1 MNSDP
6 SFLYDSGYPVKRHTI
21 LRAGSLSMLYE
32 NGNIRYIKA
41 GSDEIIRMI
50 YSAVRDREWLT
61 VIPEISNEIIEIN
74 PGSFKISYKCLYSD
88 KEIEFEAKYL
98 IEGRSD
104 NSVSFSFEGK
114 AKKTFEKNRIGFC
127 ILHPIETCSGIPCKI
142 QHPGGTEETLN
153 FPVEIDPCQPFKDIR
168 AMEWL
173 VNDLLCRID
182 LEGDVFETED
192 QRNWTD
198 ASYKTYCTPLEHPH
212 PVTLKTGDTVRQK
225 VTLRVKGNIEEPK
238 KEDTIRVKLTEGNAQ
253 ELPKIG
259 IGRSSRQE
267 NITDNEIKILRT
279 LAFDHYRADL
289 CLFEDNW
296 KDKAT
301 SALMEAERLGYPLE
315 LALFFDEK
323 AMDQCIDMIDWFSNA
338 HTEISLL
345 ILYDKTEKST
355 PDYLTDALGPLL
367 KEVFPGVR
375 IAAGTN
381 ANFAE
386 LNRNRPET
394 AQTDYFCY
402 SIHPQEH
409 ASDNLTL
416 TENLRGQEYTV
427 RSALNFSKGKGIW
440 ISTVNLQRRFNA
452 NVSNY
457 ELPPGDGFPPQ
468 ADSRLMSLY
477 GACWTV
483 GSLKYLCESG
493 VKGITFYETVG
504 ERGIIQGDYDSRW
517 PGRFP
522 ATRGMIFPVFFIF
535 RYLAGL
541 RHMKVVKSISS
552 SPLIADCLALT
563 DGRQIRIILV
573 NYTRDVR
580 KVLID
585 GCTGMLKIRELNA
598 ESYSEAATDH
608 LWTGEKR
615 EISLDCSE
623 FFKIEPFSISFI
635 EGWLKH
641 DSNITY
647 NAM

>member
-1 MNSDP
+1 MPTEYNQILSGDQFP
-6 SFLYDSGYPVKRHTI
+6 DSFI
-21 LRAGSLSMLYE
+21 ELRAGNLSMLYE

-61 VIPEISNEIIEIN
+61 VTPKIRNEVAEIN
-74 PGSFKISYKCLYSD
+74 PDSFKISYNCLYSD
-88 KEIEFEAKYL
+88 KEIEFEAEYL
-98 IEGRSD
+98 IEGRPD
-104 NSVSFSFEGK
+104 NSIAFSFEGK

-127 ILHPIETCSGIPCKI
+127 ILHPVETCAGIPCKI
-142 QHPGGTEETLN
+142 LHPGGTEETLY
-153 FPVEIDPCQPFKDIR
+153 FPLEIDPCQPFKNIC
-168 AMEWL
+168 AMEWMVSGL
-173 VNDLLCRID
+173 GCRID

-225 VTLRVKGNIEEPK
+225 VTIRVKGNIEEHQ
-238 KEDTIRVKLTEGNAQ
+238 KEDTIKINLAEGRAQ

-267 NITDNEIKILRT
+267 NITDNEVKILRT
-279 LAFDHYRADL
+279 LAFDHYHADL
-289 CLFEDNW
+289 YLFEENW

-301 SALMEAERLGYPLE
+301 SALMEAERLGCPLE
-315 LALFFDEK
+315 LALFFDDR

-338 HTEISLL
+338 HTEIFLI

-394 AQTDYFCY
+394 AQSDYLCY

-416 TENLRGQEYTV
+416 TENLKGQEYTV
-427 RSALNFSKGKGIW
+427 SSALSFSKGKGIW
-440 ISTVNLQRRFNA
+440 ISPVNLQRRFNA

-457 ELPPGDGFPPQ
+457 ELPPAGDGFPPQ
-468 ADSRLMSLY
+468 ADIRMMSLY

-517 PGRFP
+517 PERFP
-522 ATRGMIFPVFFIF
+522 ATRGMIFPMFFIF
-535 RYLAGL
+535 KYLSGI
-541 RHMKVVKSISS
+541 RDMKVVKSVSS
-552 SPLIADCLALT
+552 NPLNVDCLSFT
-563 DGRQIRIILV
+563 DGRKIKVLLA
-573 NYTRDVR
+573 NYTTEIQ
-580 KVLID
+580 KVNLTN
-585 GCTGMLKIRELNA
+585 CTGMLKSRELNTQN
-598 ESYSEAATDH
+598 YSEAA
-608 LWTGEKR
+608 LNFQWTGENTEK
-615 EISLDCSE
+615 SHDCSE
-623 FFKIEPFSISFI
+623 TLSIYPFSISFI
-635 EGWLKH
+635 EGW
-641 DSNITY
+641 I
-647 NAM
+647 A

>member
-1 MNSDP
+1 
-6 SFLYDSGYPVKRHTI
+6 
-21 LRAGSLSMLYE
+21 MLYE

-50 YSAVRDREWLT
+50 YSAVRDSEWLT
-61 VIPEISNEIIEIN
+61 VIPEIMNENIEKD
-74 PGSFKISYKCLYSD
+74 PDSFKISYNCLYSD
-88 KEIEFEAKYL
+88 REIEFEAEFL
-98 IEGRSD
+98 IEGKSD

-127 ILHPIETCSGIPCKI
+127 ILHPVETCAGIPCNI
-142 QHPGGTEETLN
+142 IHPGGTVETLY
-153 FPVEIDPCQPFKDIR
+153 FPLEIDPHQPFKNVC

-173 VNDLLCRID
+173 VDGLRCRID
-182 LEGDVFETED
+182 IEGDIFETED

-198 ASYKTYCTPLEHPH
+198 ASYKTYCTPLEHLH
-212 PVTLKTGDTVRQK
+212 PVTIKTGETIRQK
-225 VTLRVKGNIEEPK
+225 VTLKVEGNIEEPE
-238 KEDTIRVKLTEGNAQ
+238 KEDTIKVKLVEGKPQ

-259 IGRSSRQE
+259 IGRSSRQK
-267 NITDNEIKILRT
+267 NITDHEIKILRI
-279 LAFDHYRADL
+279 LDFDHYRADL
-289 CLFEDNW
+289 YLFEEGW
-296 KDKAT
+296 KDKAA
-301 SALMEAERLGYPLE
+301 SALMEAERLGCPLE
-315 LALFFDEK
+315 LALFFDDR
-323 AMDQCIDMIDWFSNA
+323 AMDQCTDMIDWFSNS
-338 HTEISLL
+338 HTEISLI

-394 AQTDYFCY
+394 AQSDYLCY

-409 ASDNLTL
+409 ASDNQTL

-457 ELPPGDGFPPQ
+457 ELPPAGDGFPPQ
-468 ADSRLMSLY
+468 ADSRIMSLY

-504 ERGIIQGDYDSRW
+504 ERGIIQGDYESRW
-517 PGRFP
+517 PDRFP
-522 ATRGMIFPVFFIF
+522 AARGMIFPVFFIL

-541 RHMKVVKSISS
+541 RHMKVIKSISS
-552 SPLIADCLALT
+552 SPLDADCLALT
-563 DGRQIRIILV
+563 DGTQIRLILV
-573 NYTRDVR
+573 NFTRFVR
-580 KVLID
+580 KVLIN
-585 GCTGMLKIRELNA
+585 GCSGTLKIRELNA
-598 ESYSEAATDH
+598 ESYSEAVADH
-608 LWTGEKR
+608 LWTGEKT
-615 EISLDCSE
+615 EKSYDCSE
-623 FFKIEPFSISFI
+623 TFKIEPFSICFI
-635 EGWLKH
+635 KGLPDHNK
-641 DSNITY
+641 DIT
-647 NAM
+647 

>member
-1 MNSDP
+1 MATENNHI
-6 SFLYDSGYPVKRHTI
+6 LSGDHPQGPFI
-21 LRAGSLSMLYE
+21 ELRAGSLSMLYE

-41 GSDEIIRMI
+41 GSEEIIRMI

-61 VIPEISNEIIEIN
+61 VTPEIRNEIAEIN
-74 PGSFKISYKCLYSD
+74 PDSFKISYNCLYSD
-88 KEIEFEAKYL
+88 KEIEFEAEYL

-104 NSVSFSFEGK
+104 NSVTFSFEGK

-127 ILHPIETCSGIPCKI
+127 ILHPIETCAGIPCKI
-142 QHPGGTEETLN
+142 LHPGGTEETLY
-153 FPVEIDPCQPFKDIR
+153 FPVEIDPCQPFRNIC
-168 AMEWL
+168 AMEWIISGKGY
-173 VNDLLCRID
+173 RID

-212 PVTLKTGDTVRQK
+212 PATLKTGDTVKQK
-225 VTLRVKGNIEEPK
+225 VTLRVKGKIEEHQ
-238 KEDTIRVKLTEGNAQ
+238 KEDTIRINLTEGSAQ

-279 LAFDHYRADL
+279 LAFDHYRTDIY
-289 CLFEDNW
+289 LFEENW

-301 SALMEAERLGYPLE
+301 SALMEAERLGCPLE
-315 LALFFDEK
+315 LALFFDDR

-338 HTEISLL
+338 HTEVFLI

-394 AQTDYFCY
+394 AQSDYLCY

-416 TENLRGQEYTV
+416 TENLSGQEYTV
-427 RSALNFSKGKGIW
+427 RSALNFSLGKGIW

-457 ELPPGDGFPPQ
+457 GHPQADDGFPSQ
-468 ADSRLMSLY
+468 ADSRIMSLY

-517 PGRFP
+517 PDRFP
-522 ATRGMIFPVFFIF
+522 AARGMIFPVYFIF

-541 RHMKVVKSISS
+541 RQMKVVKSISS
-552 SPLIADCLALT
+552 DPLYADCLALT
-563 DGRQIRIILV
+563 DGRQISLILV
-573 NYTRDVR
+573 NYTCDIR
-580 KVLID
+580 KVLIK
-585 GCTGMLKIRELNA
+585 GCTGKLKIRELND

-608 LWTGEKR
+608 LWTGEKT
-615 EISLDCSE
+615 EKLPDCSE
-623 FFKIEPFSISFI
+623 PLKIAPFSISFI
-635 EGWLKH
+635 AGWL
-641 DSNITY
+641 
-647 NAM
+647 A

>member
-1 MNSDP
+1 MNHDP
-6 SFLYDSGYPVKRHTI
+6 AFRCHGGNPGNNKTI
-21 LRAGSLSMLYE
+21 LRAGNLSMLYE

-50 YSAVRDREWLT
+50 YSALRDSEWLT
-61 VIPEISNEIIEIN
+61 VIPEIRNEIAEIN
-74 PGSFKISYKCLYSD
+74 PDSFKISYNCLYSD
-88 KEIEFEAKYL
+88 KEIEFEAECL

-104 NSVSFSFEGK
+104 NSVTFSFEGK

-127 ILHPIETCSGIPCKI
+127 ILHPVETCAGIPCKI
-142 QHPGGTEETLN
+142 IHPGGIEEILS
-153 FPVEIDPCQPFKDIR
+153 FPVEIDPYQPFR
-168 AMEWL
+168 NVCAMEWML
-173 VNDLLCRID
+173 SGLHCRID

-198 ASYKTYCTPLEHPH
+198 ASYKTYCTPLEYPH
-212 PVTLKTGDTVRQK
+212 PVTIKSGDTVRQK
-225 VTLRVKGNIEEPK
+225 ITLMVSGNIEEPEK
-238 KEDTIRVKLTEGNAQ
+238 ADTILVRLTEGNLQ

-267 NITDNEIKILRT
+267 KITDNEIKILRT
-279 LAFDHYRADL
+279 LAFDHYRTDL
-289 CLFEDNW
+289 YLFEDNW
-296 KDKAT
+296 KDKAA
-301 SALMEAERLGYPLE
+301 SALMEAEHLGCPLE
-315 LALFFDEK
+315 LALFFDDR

-338 HTEISLL
+338 HTEVSLI

-394 AQTDYFCY
+394 AQSDYLCY

-416 TENLRGQEYTV
+416 TENLKGQEYTV
-427 RSALNFSKGKGIW
+427 RSALSFSKGKGIW

-457 ELPPGDGFPPQ
+457 ELPPADNYFPPQ
-468 ADSRLMSLY
+468 TDCRIMSLY

-493 VKGITFYETVG
+493 VKGITCYETVG

-517 PGRFP
+517 PERFP

-535 RYLAGL
+535 RYLAGH
-541 RHMKVVKSISS
+541 RQMKVIKSISS
-552 SPLIADCLALT
+552 DPLYADCLALT
-563 DGRQIRIILV
+563 DGRQIRLILV
-573 NYTRDVR
+573 NYTTEIQ
-580 KVLID
+580 KVNLT
-585 GCTGMLKIRELNA
+585 GCTGMLKLRELNA
-598 ESYSEAATDH
+598 QNYSEAATDH
-608 LWTGEKR
+608 QWTGENTEKSHDCA
-615 EISLDCSE
+615 EIL
-623 FFKIEPFSISFI
+623 KIEPFSINFI
-635 EGWLKH
+635 EGWL
-641 DSNITY
+641 
-647 NAM
+647 A

>member
-1 MNSDP
+1 
-6 SFLYDSGYPVKRHTI
+6 
-21 LRAGSLSMLYE
+21 
-32 NGNIRYIKA
+32 
-41 GSDEIIRMI
+41 
-50 YSAVRDREWLT
+50 
-61 VIPEISNEIIEIN
+61 
-74 PGSFKISYKCLYSD
+74 
-88 KEIEFEAKYL
+88 
-98 IEGRSD
+98 
-104 NSVSFSFEGK
+104 
-114 AKKTFEKNRIGFC
+114 
-127 ILHPIETCSGIPCKI
+127 
-142 QHPGGTEETLN
+142 
-153 FPVEIDPCQPFKDIR
+153 
-168 AMEWL
+168 MEWL
-173 VNDLLCRID
+173 AGDLSCRID
-182 LEGDVFETED
+182 FEGDVFETED

-198 ASYKTYCTPLEHPH
+198 ASYKTYCTPLEQPF

-225 VTLRVKGNIEEPK
+225 VTFTVKGNLEDHK
-238 KEDTIRVKLTEGNAQ
+238 KEDIIRVKLAEGNPQ

-289 CLFEDNW
+289 YLFEDNW

-301 SALMEAERLGYPLE
+301 VALMEAERMGCPLE
-315 LALFFDEK
+315 LALFFDER

-338 HTEISLL
+338 HTEISLI

-427 RSALNFSKGKGIW
+427 RSALKFSKGKRIW
-440 ISTVNLQRRFNA
+440 VSTVNLQRRFNA
-452 NVSNY
+452 NISNY
-457 ELPPGDGFPPQ
+457 ELPPSGDGFPPQ

-493 VKGITFYETVG
+493 VKGITYYETVG

-517 PGRFP
+517 PDLFP

-541 RHMKVVKSISS
+541 RQMKVIKSISS
-552 SPLIADCLALT
+552 SPLNADCLALT
-563 DGRQIRIILV
+563 DGRQIRLILV

-580 KVLID
+580 KVFIN
-585 GCTGMLKIRELNA
+585 GCPGMLKIRELNA

-608 LWTGEKR
+608 LWTGEKT
-615 EISLDCSE
+615 EKSLECSE
-623 FFKIEPFSISFI
+623 PLKIEPFSISFI
-635 EGWLKH
+635 EGWLDH
-641 DSNITY
+641 NSNIT
-647 NAM
+647 NKAM